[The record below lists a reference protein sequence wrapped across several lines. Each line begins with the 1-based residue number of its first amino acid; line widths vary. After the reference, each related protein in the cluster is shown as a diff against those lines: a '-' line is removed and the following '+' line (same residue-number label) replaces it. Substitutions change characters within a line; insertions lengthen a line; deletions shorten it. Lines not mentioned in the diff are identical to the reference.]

1 MHNSIRFHAGERG
14 WRRGTYGWWTAGI
27 CWNESKVLF
36 LRLEEGMILNSQEDE
51 SFGLGIV
58 VLPLVFI

>member
-1 MHNSIRFHAGERG
+1 MQGREGGGGRA
-14 WRRGTYGWWTAGI
+14 YGWWTGGI
-27 CWNESKVLF
+27 FCEESKVLL

>member
-1 MHNSIRFHAGERG
+1 MQGREGGGGRA
-14 WRRGTYGWWTAGI
+14 YGWWTGGI
-27 CWNESKVLF
+27 FCEESKVLL
-36 LRLEEGMILNSQEDE
+36 LRLEEGMILNSQGDE

>member
-1 MHNSIRFHAGERG
+1 MLYCKEN
-14 WRRGTYGWWTAGI
+14 T
-27 CWNESKVLF
+27 KVLF